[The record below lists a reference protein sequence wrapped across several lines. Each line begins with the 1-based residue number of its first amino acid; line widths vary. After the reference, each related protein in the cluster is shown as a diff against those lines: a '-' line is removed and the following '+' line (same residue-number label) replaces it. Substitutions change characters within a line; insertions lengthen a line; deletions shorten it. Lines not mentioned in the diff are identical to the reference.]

1 MDSITIRNIDDKLK
15 ERLQAR
21 AAGHGQSMEDE
32 ARDILRDV
40 LQQGVSISAST
51 NLYETDFYVWTQE
64 QAQLLRERRFDD
76 LDLDNLVDEVQ
87 SVGSSEKRE
96 IRNRLVVLLGHLLK
110 WKFQPGGRGSSWIQ
124 TIFEQRQQI
133 TDIITGSP
141 SLRKYQRDQIK
152 AVFRRDSLPAR
163 SKETGLA
170 IGIFPLGMP
179 F

>member
-1 MDSITIRNIDDKLK
+1 MSDTQTKARRND
-15 ERLQAR
+15 
-21 AAGHGQSMEDE
+21 
-32 ARDILRDV
+32 
-40 LQQGVSISAST
+40 
-51 NLYETDFYVWTQE
+51 LYETDFDVWTQE

-124 TIFEQRQQI
+124 TIFEQRQLI

-141 SLRKYQRDQIK
+141 SLRKYQ
-152 AVFRRDSLPAR
+152 
-163 SKETGLA
+163 
-170 IGIFPLGMP
+170 
-179 F
+179 